1 MDFVQCIMLS
11 FYSVCRGAEDNGL
24 VRSLFERYAEMIR
37 DPEDDR
43 SDRSLSLR
51 WMKDKY
57 FVCLETQ
64 YRMVSCK
71 W

>member
-1 MDFVQCIMLS
+1 MCS
-11 FYSVCRGAEDNGL
+11 GAEDNGL

-43 SDRSLSLR
+43 SDRSRILS
-51 WMKDKY
+51 WMRQKC
-57 FVCLETQ
+57 FVCLENQ

-71 W
+71 